1 MTFELAIA
9 HSVISLDDINL
20 DVNRHTCICEVH
32 FYVAS
37 ASLAPIMPCYASA
50 VRLCH
55 ITMAIVNQTTITLNT
70 CIYMTKIDR
79 SIVISSEFRD

>member
-9 HSVISLDDINL
+9 HSVKSLDDISL
-20 DVNRHTCICEVH
+20 DVNRHICEVH

-37 ASLAPIMPCYASA
+37 TSSAPIMPCYTPA

-55 ITMAIVNQTTITLNT
+55 ITMAIVNQSTFTFCLH
-70 CIYMTKIDR
+70 IYD
-79 SIVISSEFRD
+79 ED